1 MQDRSQDQVIPMT
14 EVMQLCGG
22 RSRSWLHSHIAT
34 GAFPAGFSL
43 GPRSRVWWKSDIIAY
58 LECREQMN
66 REGAVA

>member
-14 EVMQLCGG
+14 EVLHLCGG
-22 RSRSWLHSHIAT
+22 RSRSWLHNHIAN

-58 LECREQMN
+58 LENREQMT
-66 REGAVA
+66 RQGALA